1 LGRALAQ
8 YLLALDNWFI
18 GGESMSLAHLFIAA
32 ETLTPAVIRAECDE
46 RGITKEDLAREQN
59 IDPATDEKWRQELH
73 AAIRRERV
81 FRADAETHRKAKE
94 ASDGLEHGFME
105 LIEIHDR
112 ARAVA
117 ETTFSYV
124 RECIIDL
131 LKMNDDDRKKLMDK
145 EPLDVQSHRRM
156 MRGLLVPT
164 ASPIDE
170 YLSSVPEN
178 PRAAK
183 RRSPDG
189 CSDGTRSDGGKKL
202 RKCRRSA
209 IAAVPSLVSRHSR
222 STAVC
227 FLWDPMFST
236 SLERRLRNSGPP
248 KGHFSSRLKTQ
259 SLHVL

>member
-202 RKCRRSA
+202 RNAGVPLSRPFPRWFRGIQEALQSVSFGIRCSRRA
-209 IAAVPSLVSRHSR
+209 WRGGCGIQDRQR
-222 STAVC
+222 
-227 FLWDPMFST
+227 DT
-236 SLERRLRNSGPP
+236 SV
-248 KGHFSSRLKTQ
+248 HA
-259 SLHVL
+259 